1 MVLAMNRI
9 KVLLADDHTV
19 VRQGIRSILNS
30 ESDIEVIAEAADGRE
45 ALQTVEETSP
55 DVAVM
60 DISMPKLNGLEASR
74 RILKSSPE
82 TKVILLSMYKEDEY
96 AKEAVK
102 TGVHGYILKDNAVE
116 ELTEAIR
123 KVMNDEYCFAPAI
136 LKSIISSLRE
146 GLEEA
151 QEESEEEK
159 FEILTDREREI
170 LQLIAEGNT
179 NEEIAQIISRSVETV
194 RTHRANLMKKLE
206 IHSVPDLVKFAVK
219 KGIIMPQLK
228 ED

>member
-1 MVLAMNRI
+1 MSQI

-19 VRQGIRSILNS
+19 VRQGIKSILNC
-30 ESDIEVIAEAADGRE
+30 ESDMEVIAEAADGRE
-45 ALQTVEETSP
+45 ALQTIEETSP

-74 RILKSSPE
+74 RILKSYPQI
-82 TKVILLSMYKEDEY
+82 KVILLSMYKEEEY

-123 KVMNDEYCFAPAI
+123 KVVNDDYYFAPAI
-136 LKSIISSLRE
+136 LKSIVSSYRE
-146 GLEEA
+146 GLKVG
-151 QEESEEEK
+151 EEEK
-159 FEILTDREREI
+159 FETLTDREREV

-179 NEEIAQIISRSVETV
+179 NQEIAQIISRSKETV
-194 RTHRANLMKKLE
+194 RTHRANIMKKLE
-206 IHSVPDLVKFAVK
+206 IHSVPGLVKFAVK
-219 KGIIMPQLK
+219 KGIISPQLK
-228 ED
+228 EE